1 MKTAKF
7 LVSLFNDTPINDSEF
22 FHSYLEADLAATKA
36 MKEGRYGMLY
46 RIEKNPNAS
55 LECDKE
61 VRIFLRSW

>member
-1 MKTAKF
+1 MKKTTY

-46 RIEKNPNAS
+46 RIEENPNAS
-55 LECDKE
+55 LECEKE
-61 VRIFLRSW
+61 VRFLLRSW